1 MKKNNN
7 EKEIQG
13 VMEQNCNIIKH
24 SIATGNFTER
34 IKLSEFCYYYFDH
47 RTNGGN
53 KDNRNFS
60 IIMNGK
66 NGKTKL
72 NAEIQLARFVEGRYI
87 PDVIIIKNEK
97 NERDSIVIGIIITR
111 RDSISPDNIEES
123 LYASI
128 TGEGYVK
135 YLKDEK
141 FNGKNKDEIIL
152 KLQKLCIKNVD
163 GVNYDDYLKKQRK
176 KGSLSR

>member
-7 EKEIQG
+7 EKTIQG
-13 VMEQNCNIIKH
+13 IMEQNCNIIKYAH
-24 SIATGNFTER
+24 ATGNFTER
-34 IKLSEFCYYYFDH
+34 IILDGFCYYYFDY

-53 KDNRNFS
+53 KNNQNFS

-72 NAEIQLARFVEGRYI
+72 NAEIQLARFVEGEYI
-87 PDVIIIKNEK
+87 PDIIIIKNEK
-97 NERDSIVIGIIITR
+97 NERDSIVVGIIRTR
-111 RDSISPDNIEES
+111 RDSISPENIEES

-128 TGEGYVK
+128 TGDGYVK
-135 YLKDEK
+135 YLKDEG

-152 KLQKLCIKNVD
+152 KLQKLCIKNMD
-163 GVNYDDYLKKQRK
+163 ETNYENYLQKQRK